1 MNYIMQIFGLILFTG
16 IVSSL
21 VIGPLS
27 VTHTTVIGFLASELQ
42 STTGLKLTTIL
53 ETTTLTD
60 ENDDD
65 DCNCTPYHQCK
76 TYKAAPDGNELIDV
90 RINVAPCQSYFDVC
104 CNDTKITSTEKYQ
117 LNNPDDTTSSNCNCV
132 SPEDYSKEP
141 IIDQIDVT
149 KKPSYGSNED
159 YTKKPFDE
167 HTEGYTKE
175 PHVSNNED
183 YTKKPY
189 DGQTDEHTK
198 KPYDGHTGDYTKEP
212 YDGKTDEYT
221 KKPYDGQTD
230 EHTKKPYDGQT
241 DEHTKKPYD
250 SQTEDYTKNP
260 HDGQK
265 DEYTKKPYDGQ
276 TEDYTKNPHDGQSG
290 YFTKEPSVHEVTEK
304 SITPEYI
311 VSTESDK
318 TSNDH
323 HEKHKCGTWN
333 KYGAG
338 FRIGNAV
345 DGESQF
351 GEFPSMIAIFKE
363 ELSKDG
369 EKNLVLNCGGS
380 LIEKDVILT
389 AAHCVIKKDIS
400 TLVVRAG
407 EWDLKTEKELLS
419 HQDRRVS
426 KIVTHPD
433 YYAGGLYNDVA
444 LIFVENPFS
453 LQDNI
458 QLICL
463 PSTNDIFINDM
474 CYSSGWGKTVSYNNY
489 TIVKKTESGKTKEF
503 GQYQVSI
510 LKKVELPI
518 VPRSK
523 CMDILRTTRLGPKF
537 VLHDSFICAG
547 GQEGKDTC
555 KGDGG
560 SPLMCPYKDDPDHL
574 VQVGI
579 VAWGINCG
587 LADIPAAYV
596 NVAGFMYWIKNEIE
610 KRGY

>member
-1 MNYIMQIFGLILFTG
+1 MIQKLLQLKSMSQIFLMLH
-16 IVSSL
+16 L
-21 VIGPLS
+21 L
-27 VTHTTVIGFLASELQ
+27 TVIVLV
-42 STTGLKLTTIL
+42 LKIIAKNQILTKQML
-53 ETTTLTD
+53 L
-60 ENDDD
+60 
-65 DCNCTPYHQCK
+65 
-76 TYKAAPDGNELIDV
+76 
-90 RINVAPCQSYFDVC
+90 
-104 CNDTKITSTEKYQ
+104 
-117 LNNPDDTTSSNCNCV
+117 
-132 SPEDYSKEP
+132 
-141 IIDQIDVT
+141 
-149 KKPSYGSNED
+149 KKPSYTEMPFDGHTVDHTKETYVSHNED
-159 YTKKPFDE
+159 NTKKPYDGQSNE
-167 HTEGYTKE
+167 YHKHTSEGPK
-175 PHVSNNED
+175 ED

-189 DGQTDEHTK
+189 DGHTEDHTKKTYVSHNEDNTK
-198 KPYDGHTGDYTKEP
+198 KPYE
-212 YDGKTDEYT
+212 
-221 KKPYDGQTD
+221 
-230 EHTKKPYDGQT
+230 
-241 DEHTKKPYD
+241 
-250 SQTEDYTKNP
+250 SQTEEYTKNP
-260 HDGQK
+260 
-265 DEYTKKPYDGQ
+265 YDHPK
-276 TEDYTKNPHDGQSG
+276 EDYTKNPHDGQSG
-290 YFTKEPSVHEVTEK
+290 YITKEPSVDNTYEVTDK
-304 SITPEYI
+304 SNNPEHI
-311 VSTESDK
+311 ISTEPDK
-318 TSNDH
+318 TSYDH
-323 HEKHKCGTWN
+323 HHVQHKCGTWN

-338 FRIGNAV
+338 FRIGNTP

-351 GEFPSMIAIFKE
+351 GEFPSMVAIFKE

-444 LIFVENPFS
+444 LIFTENPFS

-458 QLICL
+458 QLMCL
-463 PSTNDIFINDM
+463 PSSNDIFINDM

-489 TIVKKTESGKTKEF
+489 TIVKKTESGKIKES
-503 GQYQVSI
+503 GLYQVSI

-547 GQEGKDTC
+547 GIEGKDTC

-596 NVAGFMYWIKNEIE
+596 NVAGFVYWIKNEIE
-610 KRGY
+610 KRRY